1 MYHITPSVLKS
12 IYDQLYIILFH
23 QSLVDPKSAESLIT
37 STHISLISS
46 LINDSSLDPIIKS
59 VSLYVHDLA
68 NSYAPSIRFF
78 ESDLLVK
85 FCSLLQKTPLDK
97 PDRVISI
104 LNTFQ
109 KFSERGMNSNHFLS
123 TGELRNYIVESGIV
137 FVMKEIANTFNSNR
151 SSVLLLLR
159 IMISLL
165 QSPEI
170 AQFFCICDYLAVL
183 QMFLMVFKSDSD
195 IVEKTLTCMVAI
207 ARVNGLL
214 VVLI

>member
-1 MYHITPSVLKS
+1 MPYFET
-12 IYDQLYIILFH
+12 F
-23 QSLVDPKSAESLIT
+23 LI
-37 STHISLISS
+37 
-46 LINDSSLDPIIKS
+46 
-59 VSLYVHDLA
+59 
-68 NSYAPSIRFF
+68 
-78 ESDLLVK
+78 LLVK

-151 SSVLLLLR
+151 SIVLLLLR